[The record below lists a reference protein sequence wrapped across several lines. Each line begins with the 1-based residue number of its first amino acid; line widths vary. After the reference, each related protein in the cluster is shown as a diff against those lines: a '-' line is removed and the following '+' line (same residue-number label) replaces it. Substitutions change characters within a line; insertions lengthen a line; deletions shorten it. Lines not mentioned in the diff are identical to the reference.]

1 MLSPLATPRY
11 RAAGFTFDSEI
22 AFSKLLVDPAPGHGA
37 ADILF
42 RIGELPP
49 MGEGLTMRLT
59 SFGFTALEGHQVVVS
74 VSALA
79 KPDTERHTVLIGG
92 LNAIAYQRGLLPLHA
107 SAIDTGEACLV
118 FCGESGAGKSTLAA
132 ALAQA
137 GYPLLCDDLVVV
149 HPDRDG
155 GPLVWPAVVRPRLT
169 QHSVDLLDGAV
180 AELTPFARQDSKAV
194 TQVGEIAAYAPRRLA
209 AVYLLG
215 WGEPALRR
223 LSPLE
228 AVTML
233 GRCLRK
239 PDWLEPAG
247 TAATIKQRWLELVSH
262 VPFMAVRRSRES
274 PACPALA
281 QTLIEGWRRGSM
293 ASR

>member
-1 MLSPLATPRY
+1 MLSPLSTSRY

-49 MGEGLTMRLT
+49 TGEGLTMRLE
-59 SFGFTALEGHQVVVS
+59 SFGFTALEGRRVVVS

-92 LNAIAYQRGLLPLHA
+92 LNAIAYQRGLLSLHA
-107 SAIDTGEACLV
+107 SAIDTGEACMA
-118 FCGESGAGKSTLAA
+118 FCGNSGTGKSTLAA

-149 HPDRDG
+149 HPDAG
-155 GPLVWPAVVRPRLT
+155 GPVVWPAVMRPKLT
-169 QHSVDLLDGAV
+169 RRSLDLLGGAV
-180 AELTPFARQDSKAV
+180 AELTPFAARDSKAV
-194 TQVGEIAAYAPRRLA
+194 TQVGDMAGYAPRRLA
-209 AVYLLG
+209 GVYLLA
-215 WGEPALRR
+215 WGEPASRR

-239 PDWLEPAG
+239 PDWLEPSG
-247 TAATIKQRWLELVSH
+247 TATTIRQRWLELVSRIP
-262 VPFMAVRRSRES
+262 VIAVRRPRGS
-274 PACPALA
+274 AAFPALA
-281 QTLIEGWRRGSM
+281 QSLIEAWQDGSM
-293 ASR
+293 VNR

>member
-1 MLSPLATPRY
+1 MLSPVATHRY
-11 RAAGFTFDSEI
+11 RAAGFTLDSDI
-22 AFSKLLVDPAPGHGA
+22 AFSKLLVDPAPGHGP

-42 RIGELPP
+42 RTGELPP
-49 MGEGLTMRLT
+49 MGEGLTMRLR
-59 SFGFTALEGHQVVVS
+59 SFGFTALEGRQVVVS

-79 KPDTERHTVLIGG
+79 KPDTERHTVLTGG

-107 SAIDTGEACLV
+107 SAIDTGEACV
-118 FCGESGAGKSTLAA
+118 AFCGGSGAGKSTLAA

-137 GYPLLCDDLVVV
+137 GYPLLCDDLVMA
-149 HPDRDG
+149 HPDG
-155 GPLVWPAVVRPRLT
+155 GGSVVWPAIMRPKLT
-169 QHSVDLLDGAV
+169 QHSIDLLGGAV
-180 AELTPFARQDSKAV
+180 AELTPFAARDSKAV
-194 TQVGEIAAYAPRRLA
+194 TEVGEMAAYAPRRLA
-209 AVYLLG
+209 GVYLLG

-247 TAATIKQRWLELVSH
+247 TAATIRQRWLELVSRI
-262 VPFMAVRRSRES
+262 PFIVVTRPRES
-274 PACPALA
+274 PAFPALA
-281 QTLIEGWRRGSM
+281 QTLIEGWQRGSM
-293 ASR
+293 ANR